1 MKRLSAFLL
10 AVLLASFMSVSALA
24 EVSVEDESYYT
35 RLQGEGRSLNV
46 HNWGEYISDGSEGS
60 VDVIAEFEALTGI
73 KVNYTTFSTNEE
85 VYARLRNGGASYD
98 ILIPS
103 DYMVAR
109 MIREGMLEKLD
120 FDNIPNFKNISESFL
135 NPIFDPTNEY
145 SVPYTWGT
153 VGVIYN
159 KAMVDEEDIGS
170 WDLLWN
176 QKYMGDILMFA
187 NPRDDFGIA
196 LKRLGYPMN
205 PENEQ
210 QLREATELLK
220 DQKMLVQAYV
230 MDEIFDKMIG
240 GEAAIAPYYAG
251 DAITM
256 MADNEELGY
265 FVPEEGTNRFVDAVV
280 IPKGSKEKEC
290 AEMFINFLLEAE
302 VGAANAEYIGYS
314 SPNDA
319 SLALLPEDVRNN
331 PIAYPSDEV
340 IAKTEFWIDLPA
352 EMNLA
357 VDAAWTELLSTD
369 VQYSKWL
376 MPGVM
381 AAALLTSIGINT
393 TRAWRRRREREDLS
407 GEVPKRF

>member
-24 EVSVEDESYYT
+24 EVSAEDESYYT
-35 RLQGEGRSLNV
+35 RFRGEGRSLNV

-120 FDNIPNFKNISESFL
+120 FDNIPNLKNISESFL

-176 QKYMGDILMFA
+176 QKYMGDILD
-187 NPRDDFGIA
+187 R
-196 LKRLGYPMN
+196 KSTRLN
-205 PENEQ
+205 
-210 QLREATELLK
+210 
-220 DQKMLVQAYV
+220 
-230 MDEIFDKMIG
+230 
-240 GEAAIAPYYAG
+240 
-251 DAITM
+251 
-256 MADNEELGY
+256 
-265 FVPEEGTNRFVDAVV
+265 
-280 IPKGSKEKEC
+280 
-290 AEMFINFLLEAE
+290 
-302 VGAANAEYIGYS
+302 S
-314 SPNDA
+314 SHQ
-319 SLALLPEDVRNN
+319 SSSRM
-331 PIAYPSDEV
+331 PSS
-340 IAKTEFWIDLPA
+340 A
-352 EMNLA
+352 
-357 VDAAWTELLSTD
+357 
-369 VQYSKWL
+369 
-376 MPGVM
+376 
-381 AAALLTSIGINT
+381 
-393 TRAWRRRREREDLS
+393 
-407 GEVPKRF
+407 